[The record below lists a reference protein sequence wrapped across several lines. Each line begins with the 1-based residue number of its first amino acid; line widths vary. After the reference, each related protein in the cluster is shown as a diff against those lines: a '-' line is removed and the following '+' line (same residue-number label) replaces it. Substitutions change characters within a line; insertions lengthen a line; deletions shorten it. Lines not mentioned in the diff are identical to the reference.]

1 MSVYIII
8 QVIYLKICKITKK
21 QFKKYFNFIFLILYQ
36 KKMNI
41 QPQFY
46 YLSMDDID
54 LNLNLSSLLLFESDD
69 YMSES
74 TETLLDP
81 DSDYEPDSDD
91 SGNFSSSDEI

>member
-1 MSVYIII
+1 
-8 QVIYLKICKITKK
+8 
-21 QFKKYFNFIFLILYQ
+21 
-36 KKMNI
+36 MNI
-41 QPQFY
+41 QPNFY

-74 TETLLDP
+74 TETFSDP

>member
-1 MSVYIII
+1 M
-8 QVIYLKICKITKK
+8 
-21 QFKKYFNFIFLILYQ
+21 FFLR
-36 KKMNI
+36 KMNI
-41 QPQFY
+41 QPNFY

-74 TETLLDP
+74 TETFSDP

-91 SGNFSSSDEI
+91 SGNYSSE

>member
-1 MSVYIII
+1 
-8 QVIYLKICKITKK
+8 
-21 QFKKYFNFIFLILYQ
+21 
-36 KKMNI
+36 
-41 QPQFY
+41 
-46 YLSMDDID
+46 MDDID

>member
-1 MSVYIII
+1 
-8 QVIYLKICKITKK
+8 
-21 QFKKYFNFIFLILYQ
+21 
-36 KKMNI
+36 MNI

>member
-1 MSVYIII
+1 
-8 QVIYLKICKITKK
+8 
-21 QFKKYFNFIFLILYQ
+21 
-36 KKMNI
+36 MNI
-41 QPQFY
+41 QPNFY

-74 TETLLDP
+74 TETFSDP

-91 SGNFSSSDEI
+91 SGNYSSDED

>member
-1 MSVYIII
+1 
-8 QVIYLKICKITKK
+8 
-21 QFKKYFNFIFLILYQ
+21 
-36 KKMNI
+36 MNI
-41 QPQFY
+41 QPNFY

-74 TETLLDP
+74 TETFSDP

-91 SGNFSSSDEI
+91 SGNYSSD